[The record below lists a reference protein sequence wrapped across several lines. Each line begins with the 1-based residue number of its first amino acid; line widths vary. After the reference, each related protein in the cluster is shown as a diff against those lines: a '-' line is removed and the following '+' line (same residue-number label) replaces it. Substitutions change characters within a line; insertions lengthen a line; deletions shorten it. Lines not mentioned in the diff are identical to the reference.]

1 MEQVNRVDLT
11 IKREML
17 EILASMKG
25 KTLKSIEGN
34 YDFNN
39 RTFVEL
45 ICFNLGQFSTEL
57 ISVYVPVEWK
67 WGTDHLFQD
76 EATCF
81 SVNKMS
87 SSEKRIYPKGCN
99 VTQLLKNEVISE
111 VMIVRDRIINS
122 DDDILVDS
130 GIVIRTKEN
139 VYTFSRC
146 DLSGFWIHMNESD
159 KIDMFYSVKDV
170 RSECSDS
177 EKGLKATVKRDYIFL

>member
-1 MEQVNRVDLT
+1 MIDLT
-11 IKREML
+11 IKQDML
-17 EILASMKG
+17 DILASMKG

-34 YDFNN
+34 YDFKSK
-39 RTFVEL
+39 TFTEL
-45 ICFNLGQFSTEL
+45 IRFNLGQFSTEL
-57 ISVYVPVEWK
+57 ISDYVPVEWK

-81 SVNKMS
+81 SINKMS

-122 DDDILVDS
+122 GDDILVDS

-170 RSECSDS
+170 RSECTDS
-177 EKGLKATVKRDYIFL
+177 EKCLKVTVKREYLFL